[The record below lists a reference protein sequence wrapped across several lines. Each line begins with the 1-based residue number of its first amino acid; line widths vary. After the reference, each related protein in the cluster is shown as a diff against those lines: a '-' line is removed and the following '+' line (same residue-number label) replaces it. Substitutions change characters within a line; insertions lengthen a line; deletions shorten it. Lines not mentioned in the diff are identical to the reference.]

1 MRFLLSVVFAL
12 VITLCLFL
20 FMIGLVANK
29 QNQVEVDQTM
39 SYVDLIQPLPP
50 KLEPEPEQQPE
61 MPKQSE
67 PEPVMDV
74 QPITAPG
81 PLENPAMNLAVSHL
95 EPSDLNISA
104 PTATWSSSI
113 GSAGLSLGEKNS
125 GYIEVVPLGT
135 RRPNIPEIAWQNKI
149 DGWVLVA
156 FTLTPQGKTRNV
168 RVLDSHPRGIFE
180 EKVIKAVED
189 WIYDMRSL
197 DVKGDIIL
205 TQRIELFW
213 KDYPQNN
220 LRLDL

>member
-74 QPITAPG
+74 QPITAPS

-156 FTLTPQGKTRNV
+156 FTLTPQGKTKNV